1 MNREAPIDHIHPD
14 APEWFRK
21 ALAAPYRDRTVTVE
35 GCPIHYLH
43 WEQPGK
49 PGLLLV
55 HGGGAHAH
63 WWRFLAPFF
72 TDHYSVAAIDLSG
85 AGDSGRREAYSGDLF
100 SAELMGVCRD
110 AGFNDM
116 PIIVGHSFGGFV
128 TLHTT
133 ALYGKELTGVVLVD
147 SPVRPPDYQWQR
159 DRKRA
164 PIRPKKIY
172 PDFDTILERFR
183 LMPPQECDNDYLV
196 DYIGRHSVTPEEGG
210 WTWKFDD
217 QLFGKFRFGDMREE
231 LKSIPCRVG
240 VLYGDRS
247 QLFTQDIADY
257 MFEML
262 DSSVPFVAIPEA
274 DHHVFLDQPLPF
286 VAALRTLLAEWR
298 HSRPNRAVEAGS

>member
-1 MNREAPIDHIHPD
+1 MNREAPIDQVHPG

-21 ALAAPYRDRTVTVE
+21 ALAVPYRDRTVEVE

-43 WEQPGK
+43 WERPGK

-85 AGDSGRREAYSGDLF
+85 AGDSGRRDAYSGELF
-100 SAELMGVCRD
+100 TAELMGVCKD
-110 AGFNDM
+110 AGFDDK

-128 TLHTT
+128 TLHATT
-133 ALYGKELTGVVLVD
+133 LIGSQLTGVVLVD

-172 PDFDTILERFR
+172 PDFETALGRFR
-183 LMPPQECDNDYLV
+183 LMPPQDCANDYLV
-196 DYIGRHSVTPEEGG
+196 DYIGRHSVTPSEGG
-210 WTWKFDD
+210 WSWKFDD
-217 QLFGKFRFGDMREE
+217 QLFGKFRFGDMREA

-240 VLYGDRS
+240 VMYGDRS
-247 QLFTQDIADY
+247 QLFTQEIADY
-257 MFEML
+257 MFEVL

-274 DHHVFLDQPLPF
+274 DHHLFLDQPLPF
-286 VAALRTLLAEWR
+286 VAALRALLAEWR
-298 HSRPNRAVEAGS
+298 HSRPNRGG